1 MAKALADIPAAPGA
15 LPLVGH
21 LRQLLRDP
29 LGFVAGLP
37 GYGDLVR
44 VRFGPVTVVVV
55 CDLETT
61 LQVLRDDRTFDKGG
75 LLYDRGR
82 VVLGNG
88 LITCPHADHRRQRRV
103 LQPAFSSER
112 LRRYTPVMTAQ
123 ALAAAEGWHDGQ
135 IIDVNKLMT
144 QLAERIVA
152 EVMFSDALPPAALRT
167 ALDDVGVVIPGIV
180 RSMII
185 PPQLAWL
192 PTPANRRFHRARTRL
207 RATLGAIIAERR
219 TDHADRGDLF
229 SAMLSTAATTP
240 EDDGGPLT
248 DTEAVDQAVNFFVA
262 GTETTSSG
270 LSWAIYALGRHPQ
283 IAERVRAEAD
293 EVLGGRPGTYA
304 DVPRLELTG
313 QVITEALRSWPP
325 AGWLLTRTVT
335 RDTRLGDHDL
345 PAGTTLGYSPYVIHH
360 RPDLYPA
367 PDRFA
372 PDRWD
377 AAHRPRREALIAFG
391 FGARRCIGDQFAF
404 AEAVLA
410 LAVLVSR
417 WRFEPLPGPD
427 IRPSVAAGLAPHRL
441 RMRVVEHR

>member
-1 MAKALADIPAAPGA
+1 MAKVPADIPAAPGA
-15 LPLVGH
+15 LPLAGH

-29 LGFVAGLP
+29 LGFVSGLP
-37 GYGDLVR
+37 AHGDLVR
-44 VRFGPVTVVVV
+44 VRFGPMTIVVV

-61 LQVLRDDRTFDKGG
+61 LRVLRDDRIFDKGG
-75 LLYDRGR
+75 LLYDRSR

-112 LRRYTPVMTAQ
+112 LSRYAPVMTAH
-123 ALAAAEGWHDGQ
+123 AREAAEQWHDGQ
-135 IIDVNKLMT
+135 IIDVNKLMM
-144 QLAERIVA
+144 QLTERIIA
-152 EVMFSDALPPAALRT
+152 EVMFSDALAPAALST
-167 ALDDVGVVIPGIV
+167 ALDDLGVVIPGII
-180 RSMII
+180 RSMIM

-192 PTPANRRFHRARTRL
+192 PTPADRRFRRAHTRL
-207 RATLGAIIAERR
+207 RATLGEIIAERR
-219 TDHADRGDLF
+219 ADHADRGDLF
-229 SAMLSTAATTP
+229 SAMLSTAAASR
-240 EDDGGPLT
+240 EDDDGPLT
-248 DTEAVDQAVNFFVA
+248 DTEAIDQAVSFFVA

-270 LSWAIYALGRHPQ
+270 LAWALYALGRHPE
-283 IAERVRAEAD
+283 ICERVRAEVD

-313 QVITEALRSWPP
+313 RVVTEALRAWPP
-325 AGWLLTRTVT
+325 AGWLLTRTVA
-335 RDTRLGDHDL
+335 RDVRLGGHDL

-372 PDRWD
+372 PERWD
-377 AAHRPRREALIAFG
+377 AAHRPRREAFIAFG

-404 AEAVLA
+404 AEVVLA
-410 LAVLVSR
+410 LAVLVAR

-427 IRPSVAAGLAPHRL
+427 VRPSVAAGLAPHRL
-441 RMRVVEHR
+441 RMRVADHR